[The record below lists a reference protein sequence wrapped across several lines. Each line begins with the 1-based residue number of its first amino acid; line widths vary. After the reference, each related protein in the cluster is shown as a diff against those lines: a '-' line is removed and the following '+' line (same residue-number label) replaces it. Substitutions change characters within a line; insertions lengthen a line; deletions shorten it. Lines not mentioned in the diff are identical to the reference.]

1 MFESAE
7 KGDAVGILRSLARGA
22 DVNCTSGSEFVT
34 PLISAVILG
43 DAVCTQLLCLHNA
56 TVDKASST
64 GKFPLDFAADSS
76 HNPSSDYI
84 LNVLVQKLQSDI
96 MNPFSIT
103 DR

>member
-1 MFESAE
+1 M
-7 KGDAVGILRSLARGA
+7 ARGA

-34 PLISAVILG
+34 PLISAVKVG

-64 GKFPLDFAADSS
+64 GKFPLDFAELLS
-76 HNPSSDYI
+76 HNQNSDYI

-96 MNPFSIT
+96 MNPFSIA